1 MNRRRFVCLCA
12 APLAAQSTFTAQLW
26 ESATPIYRK
35 TLAHPFLTG
44 MADGSLPQDRFRF
57 YIIQDSLY
65 LTAFS
70 QALNILA
77 SKAPREEWALTL
89 TQHSLD
95 AIKAERELHGKIL
108 LSYGVKPDEAARV
121 TMAPS
126 NLAYT
131 NHLLATVDRRSFAEG
146 LAAMLPCYWIY
157 WEVGKELKKKGS
169 KEAAYQR
176 WIDQYGDESY
186 GRTVG
191 QVLEMMNR
199 AAAGASPAERASAR
213 ELFILSARYEYMFWD
228 MAWRTEPWP
237 P

>member
-1 MNRRRFVCLCA
+1 MNRRYFLGMWA
-12 APLAAQSTFTAQLW
+12 APLLAQTPFTTQLW
-26 ESATPIYRK
+26 ESAGPVYRK

-44 MADGSLPQDRFRF
+44 MTDGSLPQDRFRF

-70 QALNILA
+70 QALSILA
-77 SKAPREEWALTL
+77 SKAPREDWALTL
-89 TQHSLD
+89 TQHSID

-108 LSYGVKPDEAARV
+108 LSYGIKPEEAARAA
-121 TMAPS
+121 MAPA

-131 NHLLATVDRRSFAEG
+131 NHLLATVYRRSFAEG

-176 WIDQYGDESY
+176 WIDQYGDEAY
-186 GRTVG
+186 GKTVG

-213 ELFILSARYEYMFWD
+213 DLFIVSARYEYMFWD